1 MRLKNNENRIKV
13 YRTMEGN
20 IFEAMAAIIVIIMW
34 VVTMNGLQSIDQTV
48 IISMSEGSNEAGRIL
63 VNSIIGTAAVLLC
76 LVAAYFPDRMINIHI
91 KLHNTAQ
98 YSLIIRMARVMALE
112 MGLAFLGSAADPA
125 NKDSIY
131 PILLVIALCVTL
143 VVFRTLIKRK
153 G

>member
-1 MRLKNNENRIKV
+1 
-13 YRTMEGN
+13 
-20 IFEAMAAIIVIIMW
+20 
-34 VVTMNGLQSIDQTV
+34 
-48 IISMSEGSNEAGRIL
+48 
-63 VNSIIGTAAVLLC
+63 
-76 LVAAYFPDRMINIHI
+76 
-91 KLHNTAQ
+91 
-98 YSLIIRMARVMALE
+98 MARVMALE